1 MYEDVPGRS
10 WAVRTDQPELLE
22 EVNAFFDREV
32 DQLTYAVLV
41 RKYFRPDTRRAA
53 QPDLP
58 EDGRISPWDDIV
70 RAEARAAGLDWRL
83 LTAQMFTESRFDPE
97 AQSPVGARGLMQMMP
112 ATARQMGV
120 SDISDPHE
128 QIRAGVAYLRWL
140 FDRLSP
146 DLELTDRMAFALASY
161 NAGFGHLRDARRVA
175 ESRGLDPDRWF
186 DHVEE
191 GMLALADPD
200 VYGTA
205 RYGYVRGRE
214 PVLYVRRIF
223 ELSQLY
229 TRLAP

>member
-1 MYEDVPGRS
+1 
-10 WAVRTDQPELLE
+10 
-22 EVNAFFDREV
+22 
-32 DQLTYAVLV
+32 
-41 RKYFRPDTRRAA
+41 
-53 QPDLP
+53 
-58 EDGRISPWDDIV
+58 
-70 RAEARAAGLDWRL
+70 
-83 LTAQMFTESRFDPE
+83 
-97 AQSPVGARGLMQMMP
+97 MQMMP